1 MVCNNLFVCG
11 LQISHSRNRIY
22 GCPKARLNR
31 PTHRPIRS
39 DSIQSLM
46 VGYILIC
53 ELGRQIRVFIH
64 KIFGYQVECEIN
76 TFLVGYLTRPI
87 TIWMDIRY
95 FICSPDSYELSNGF
109 ANPIRPKPWTDLKQ
123 MVQKWLFWLVLILWK
138 RFFSFMGVGLR
149 EESLTK
155 GIPNYGIVLQYL
167 EELYYWKLEWVI

>member
-22 GCPKARLNR
+22 SCPKARLNW

-39 DSIQSLM
+39 NHLWL
-46 VGYILIC
+46 VIC
-53 ELGRQIRVFIH
+53 EWGGQIWVFIH

-95 FICSPDSYELSNGF
+95 FIRLPDSYKLSNGF
-109 ANPIRPKPWTDLKQ
+109 CKPDPTRTMDRLKTDGPKMIILTCFNSMKEIFLFYGC
-123 MVQKWLFWLVLILWK
+123 WLERRK
-138 RFFSFMGVGLR
+138 
-149 EESLTK
+149 
-155 GIPNYGIVLQYL
+155 PD
-167 EELYYWKLEWVI
+167 